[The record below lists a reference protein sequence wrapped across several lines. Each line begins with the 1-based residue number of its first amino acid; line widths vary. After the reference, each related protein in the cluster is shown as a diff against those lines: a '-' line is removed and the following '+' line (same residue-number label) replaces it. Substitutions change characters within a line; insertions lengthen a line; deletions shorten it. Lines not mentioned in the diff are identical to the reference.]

1 MSIVGRV
8 DAGTVSFLTGA
19 AVTKNAQVKVSA
31 AKQVTMAVVG
41 EAAIGVCLT
50 AATASLVDVDV
61 KLYNAPGTFNGYTA
75 SAVAAGAV
83 LYTAAAGA
91 VNDATTSGSGGI
103 LGVALTAGT
112 ATAGGDTIEFAI
124 NGPIATT

>member
-8 DAGTVSFLTGA
+8 DAGTVSFLSGA
-19 AVTKNAQVKVSA
+19 AITKNAQVKVSGS
-31 AKQVTMAVVG
+31 KQCTMAVVG
-41 EAAIGVCLT
+41 EAAVGVCLT
-50 AATASLVDVDV
+50 SASASLLDVDI
-61 KLYNAPGTFNGYTA
+61 KMYNAPGTFNGVTA

-103 LGVALTAGT
+103 VGIALTAGV
-112 ATAGGDTIEFAI
+112 ATAGGDTIEFAAP
-124 NGPIATT
+124 GPIATT